1 MGRIVVSYDAPY
13 SILAVGSKM
22 RKLLGF
28 DHSQLHGCI
37 LQTLEGP
44 DTDTTLLRLA
54 IKSTRVCAKAAPCQI
69 ILYDSRGRS
78 KNIMVTCSRHTD
90 ACGAVIG
97 CTLYMKESP
106 ALTVGETFHLPLP
119 LVLAFAAWPYAINSI
134 SGLFSESFG
143 YSKQDLTGSS
153 LLSLTAVESEPDVW
167 APLIRSAASGSIG
180 SGSVCMRLRCGTSV
194 WCSVTCLPVVE
205 WPNSRIAYFAVVAE
219 PRMCPSHRAAD
230 AALAGRPGSA
240 EDGKAPAA

>member
-97 CTLYMKESP
+97 CMLDMKESP
-106 ALTVGETFHLPLP
+106 ALTIGEIGSFLEHSSPF
-119 LVLAFAAWPYAINSI
+119 VLAFAAWPYAINSI

-143 YSKQDLTGSS
+143 YSKQDLIGSS
-153 LLSLTAVESEPDVW
+153 LLSLTAMESEPDSW

-219 PRMCPSHRAAD
+219 PRMCPAR
-230 AALAGRPGSA
+230 LGSV
-240 EDGKAPAA
+240 EDGA

>member
-54 IKSTRVCAKAAPCQI
+54 IKSTSNCARAAPCQI

-90 ACGAVIG
+90 ASGAVIG

-119 LVLAFAAWPYAINSI
+119 LVLAFGAWPCAINSI

-143 YSKQDLTGSS
+143 YSKDDLTGSS
-153 LLSLTAVESEPDVW
+153 LLSLTAMEGEPDSW

-180 SGSVCMRLRCGTSV
+180 SGSVCIRLRCGTSV

-205 WPNSRIAYFAVVAE
+205 WPNSRIAYVAVIAE
-219 PRMCPSHRAAD
+219 PCTCPAR
-230 AALAGRPGSA
+230 LGSVK
-240 EDGKAPAA
+240 DGKPAGA